1 MPLCDNSVALCV
13 TLKVNNLKSMFP
25 EDFKKRILSQKYID
39 SDSLLKALGEPSP
52 VSIRVNKLK
61 WGRVPEN
68 SEKIPWSSAGFYLD
82 ERPSYT
88 LDPLFHSGCY
98 YPQEASGMFLEEA
111 MRQSFPSLDNI
122 KALDLCGAP
131 GGKTLLIS
139 DLLSSSSFLIS
150 NEVIRQRAS
159 VLAETVTKWG
169 RGNTIVTQSD
179 PSRFGSLPGFFDLI
193 LTDAPCSGEGMFRT
207 DIAVNEWSESNT
219 AHCTERQRR
228 ILMDVWPA
236 LKENGILIY
245 STCTFNPGENEEN
258 IKWLIEKQEAECVRL
273 DVSNF
278 EGITE
283 IDFNGIFGYGFHPGK
298 VKGEGFFISVIRKK
312 EKAPDKQ
319 FRERLRSE
327 LKPTKSDVSTAL
339 RWSFF
344 LPERLIRPG
353 DELFAL
359 PCDTEVYL
367 YLYNNIKVVKPGTCL
382 FTVKKTDFLPSH
394 ELALSTGIKKDAFP
408 VVEISHPDA
417 LSYLSRNGFPLTT
430 GTRGWNILTHN
441 GVNLG
446 FINNIGSRFN
456 NYFPV
461 EWRIRMNIP
470 APGDFKI
477 TEWEENGSQE
487 Q

>member
-1 MPLCDNSVALCV
+1 
-13 TLKVNNLKSMFP
+13 MFP

-61 WGRVPEN
+61 WGKVPVN
-68 SEKIPWSSAGFYLD
+68 SESVHWSSAGYYLD

-88 LDPLFHSGCY
+88 LDPVFHSGCY

-111 MRQSFPSLDNI
+111 IRQSLPSPDNI

-139 DLLSSSSFLIS
+139 DILADSSFLVS

-159 VLAETVTKWG
+159 VLSETVTKWG

-179 PSRFGSLPGFFDLI
+179 PSHFSRLPGFFDLI

-207 DIAVNEWSESNT
+207 DIAVSEWSVANT
-219 AHCTERQRR
+219 AHCAERQKR
-228 ILMDVWPA
+228 IIMDVWPA

-258 IKWLIEKQEAECVRL
+258 IKWLIDNNDAECVRL
-273 DVSNF
+273 DIGGF
-278 EGITE
+278 PGIKE
-283 IDFNGIFGYGFHPGK
+283 IDFEGIFGYGFHPGTIR
-298 VKGEGFFISVIRKK
+298 GEGFFISVIRKR
-312 EKAPDKQ
+312 EKAVAKT
-319 FRERLRSE
+319 FRERLRNE
-327 LKPTKSDVSTAL
+327 LKPAKTDIETAS
-339 RWSFF
+339 RWSLFS
-344 LPERLIRPG
+344 PDRLLRQG
-353 DELFAL
+353 DDLYAI
-359 PCDTEVYL
+359 PCDLESYL
-367 YLYNNIKVVKPGTCL
+367 NLYDKLKVVKPGTKL
-382 FTVKKTDFLPSH
+382 FTVKNRDFLPSH
-394 ELALSTGIKKDAFP
+394 DLALSVSVKKEAFP
-408 VVEISHPDA
+408 VIETGLTDA
-417 LSYLSRNGFPLTT
+417 LAYLQRNNFLLNDATK
-430 GTRGWNILTHN
+430 GWNIITYKS
-441 GVNLG
+441 VFLG

-470 APGDFKI
+470 STDDFRI
-477 TEWEENGSQE
+477 IQWDDDGSAKQ
-487 Q
+487 